1 VRPNWL
7 IWQLLAFGASMALI
21 GSVILKERY
30 EQRAFKIL
38 AMKKTPDHE
47 SGGRVNGETPL
58 TITTSRSVST
68 ARF

>member
-1 VRPNWL
+1 
-7 IWQLLAFGASMALI
+7 MALI